1 MRVNAKYTHLFL
13 NVKYSNI
20 QNVNGKIGLFKDF
33 RKEYE
38 KEYSPNIVD
47 DFIIFLKNVIIFFNQ
62 IFPKFSNS

>member
-1 MRVNAKYTHLFL
+1 MNNFFMFNHYFL
-13 NVKYSNI
+13 KKKNKHFNNESISTLV
-20 QNVNGKIGLFKDF
+20 KDF